1 MEERQFK
8 LVRFITLRYAD
19 PICAIDLSDKCL
31 LYGTMLGTAACYL
44 INQAK
49 LITLSEPQ
57 EEHISGVKIQENKDN
72 SKEDKLFVC
81 IGDDKIFIFDSMNEN
96 INDIPKHVEIQNYQN
111 ENDHFQKCDKCFT
124 MLKNDYLVRTF
135 IEFQGNPEN
144 ETKIVATPISIK
156 KISNLNEPEINSS
169 INMSNFCVPFDFDG
183 KNYIFVDFLKENQ
196 RMFNIYDLDSK
207 SSKISFEI
215 EKYKEKIGH
224 ISLLKILNEDLMFLV
239 RDYSICE
246 IRDLNFELKLSF
258 NNQGNE
264 ILAFDVF
271 YSDEKSFETLNI
283 IVLDLYGNIILF
295 NYKTKRQRTLLN
307 MENLEVDQVIK
318 DQRFFSMGYPY
329 YIKVSKQ
336 YMAISSDYG
345 CVLISHPPFEKLIL

>member
-8 LVRFITLRYAD
+8 LIKFITLRYAD

-44 INQAK
+44 INQSK
-49 LITLSEPQ
+49 LITLSETQ
-57 EEHISGVKIQENKDN
+57 EEHISGVKIKENKDN

-81 IGDDKIFIFDSMNEN
+81 IGDDKILIFDSMNEN
-96 INDIPKHVEIQNYQN
+96 FNEIPKPVEISNYQN
-111 ENDHFQKCDKCFT
+111 ENEHFQKCDKCFT

-135 IEFQGNPEN
+135 IEFQGNPDNGSNIFE
-144 ETKIVATPISIK
+144 TPISIK
-156 KISNLNEPEINSS
+156 KLSNLNELETNGT

-183 KNYIFVDFLKENQ
+183 KNYIFVDFIKENQ
-196 RMFNIYDLDSK
+196 RKFCIYDLDSK
-207 SSKISFEI
+207 SFKTSFEI
-215 EKYKEKIGH
+215 ETYKEKIGH
-224 ISLLKILNEDLMFLV
+224 ISLLKILNKDLMFLV
-239 RDYSICE
+239 RDYNICE
-246 IRDLNFELKLSF
+246 IRNLNFEYILSF

-271 YSDEKSFETLNI
+271 YSDENSFETLKI
-283 IVLDLYGNIILF
+283 IVLDLNGNVILF
-295 NYKTKRQRTLLN
+295 NYKTKKQEILFN

-336 YMAISSDYG
+336 YIAISSDYG
-345 CVLISHPPFEKLIL
+345 CVLVSHSPL